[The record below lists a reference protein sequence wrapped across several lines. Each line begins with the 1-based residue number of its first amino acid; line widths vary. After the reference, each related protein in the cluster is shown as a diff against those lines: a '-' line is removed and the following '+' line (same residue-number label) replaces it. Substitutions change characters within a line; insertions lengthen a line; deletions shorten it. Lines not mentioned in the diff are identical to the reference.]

1 MGPNETDLCCGMEFY
16 ESWIDLPPK
25 EKNGIEIR
33 VNIHGMEKY
42 MSQVT
47 TVYDASQHCKT
58 TKVPQN
64 LNVEMDCPYTGK
76 SEKF

>member
-1 MGPNETDLCCGMEFY
+1 
-16 ESWIDLPPK
+16 
-25 EKNGIEIR
+25 
-33 VNIHGMEKY
+33 

-76 SEKF
+76 GEKF